1 MTKQELLDYIKHGRE
16 IEFRYDGKMY
26 SITYG
31 TINGKHVIFFCEFY
45 KETTEVEKPEE
56 VADIARNGITVIEML
71 SSVSEEDIW
80 IY

>member
-31 TINGKHVIFFCEFY
+31 TINGKHVISFCEFY

-71 SSVSEEDIW
+71 SSISEADIW